1 MIFKCL
7 IFVVNSSDNVP
18 LNTDSA
24 PIISPFQ
31 AIPYVLIWVEIMN
44 RVGHGVNKQPKL
56 LMIMSDPNDTIW
68 YPFRV
73 EIFDYKP

>member
-1 MIFKCL
+1 MTFKCF
-7 IFVVNSSDNVP
+7 IFVVNSSDNVS

-31 AIPYVLIWVEIMN
+31 AIPYVLIWVETMN

-56 LMIMSDPNDTIW
+56 QMIMSDPNGTIR

-73 EIFDYKP
+73 ENFNY